1 MFIDIQKLITIKK
14 MAFFKIFHVCLG
26 RTINIWSDI
35 FQVLLNQDNIF
46 ETIIYVFTKKYD
58 TYY

>member
-46 ETIIYVFTKKYD
+46 ETIIFLL
-58 TYY
+58 